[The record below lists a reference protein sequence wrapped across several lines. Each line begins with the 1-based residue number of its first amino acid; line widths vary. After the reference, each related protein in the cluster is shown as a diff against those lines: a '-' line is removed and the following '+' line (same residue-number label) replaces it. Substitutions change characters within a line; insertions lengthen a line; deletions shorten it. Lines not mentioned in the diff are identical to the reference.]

1 MVKIVLLI
9 QKDTL
14 RCRQWPSES
23 LKYIVRDTERLS
35 HFWRSQK
42 LESQGPVQ
50 SIVSFTPSLVK
61 DSISLLI
68 LIKSSVLIFLLKI
81 CEELLQCKSSSHLF
95 GKNDI
100 DFSNINSKI

>member
-1 MVKIVLLI
+1 MVTIVLLI
-9 QKDTL
+9 QRDTL
-14 RCRQWPSES
+14 RCQQWPSES

-68 LIKSSVLIFLLKI
+68 LIKSSVLIFFA
-81 CEELLQCKSSSHLF
+81 ENMCKSSSHLF